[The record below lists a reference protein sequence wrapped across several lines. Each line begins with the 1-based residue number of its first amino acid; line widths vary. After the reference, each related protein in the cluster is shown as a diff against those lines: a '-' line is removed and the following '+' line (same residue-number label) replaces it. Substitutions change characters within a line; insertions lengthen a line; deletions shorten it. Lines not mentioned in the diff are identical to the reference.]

1 MKMAI
6 GHSDDIDSRDA
17 MTSILEQCLQ
27 QLSGETP
34 VAGLLFAGIGYE
46 HELIL
51 AAIQDVWPGL
61 PLIGCTTD
69 GEFSTVQGYSN
80 ESVVLSLFYGP
91 GIEAGV
97 GLGRNL
103 TSSITEATEKAIAQA
118 RGLRTADPAVCLTT
132 PESMTVNCTD
142 IVERLQAAL
151 GSASPIVGGVSGDHR
166 EFGTTYQFSGSEV
179 LSDSLPILLLW
190 GDVQISFGVSSGW
203 QPIGSTYKVTH
214 SEGNVIYTIND
225 RPVLEVFA
233 DYWGKA
239 EDLGLLGEFPLAVF
253 PDPDNHDDFYLR
265 AVFST
270 DSEAGSATFAATVPN
285 GSTVRMTS
293 VLRAGIIDGS
303 REAMCRASA
312 SFRGEPTG
320 ALVFSCAARKW
331 LLGTSV
337 AKEFIS
343 LVTALDNDKIPLA
356 GFYAFGEIA
365 PLRHGGSA
373 FYHNETCI
381 VVLFGNRWSK
391 PVSRLR

>member
-1 MKMAI
+1 MNMAI
-6 GHSDDIDSRDA
+6 GHSDDIDSIDA
-17 MTSILEQCLQ
+17 ATALIQQCRQ
-27 QLSGETP
+27 QLSGQVP

-46 HELIL
+46 HGLIL
-51 AAIQDVWPGL
+51 AAIQDAWPDL

-80 ESVVLSLFYGP
+80 DSVVLSLFWGP
-91 GIEAGV
+91 GLEAKV

-103 TSSITEATEKAIAQA
+103 SEGIEEATEQAIAQA
-118 RGLRTADPAVCLTT
+118 RGARTDSPAICLTT
-132 PESMTVNCTD
+132 PESMTANCTD
-142 IVERLQAAL
+142 IVEKLQAVL
-151 GSASPIVGGVSGDHR
+151 GNSCPVIGGVSGDHR
-166 EFGTTYQFSGSEV
+166 EFGTTYQFVGTEV
-179 LSDSLPILLLW
+179 VSDSLPVLLLW
-190 GDVQISFGVSSGW
+190 GDLQISCGVASGW
-203 QPIGSTYKVTH
+203 KPIGSTYIVTH
-214 SEGNVIYTIND
+214 SEGNVVYTIND

-253 PDPDNHDDFYLR
+253 PDPDNQDNFYLR

-285 GSTVRMTS
+285 GATVRMTN
-293 VLRAGIIDGS
+293 VLRAGILDGS
-303 REAMCRASA
+303 MEAMNRASA
-312 SFRGEPTG
+312 NFRGGQPTG

-337 AKEFIS
+337 GKEVSALI
-343 LVTALDNDKIPLA
+343 TALDNDKIPLA

-365 PLRHGGSA
+365 PLQPDGSA

-381 VVLFGNRWSK
+381 VVLFGNREEGLST
-391 PVSRLR
+391 